1 MKKGFRNVKCVVLCL
16 SLLTALVAGG
26 CAKRDAA
33 GTRQGAVSNDVNS
46 ILQKGMDAEDK
57 NGTANPGTDVTLPT
71 GIPGENGD
79 GGNGGAGQ
87 GGENQGR
94 TPDGSVDVDL
104 TALSSTMVYA
114 EVLNIIQ
121 NPESYIGKTVK
132 MDGSFMVYYDEDTG
146 IYYYACIIEDATACC
161 QNGIEFVPADARKF
175 PEDFPELGSRIV
187 VTGVFDTYQDGQY
200 TYCTLRN
207 AKLGG

>member
-1 MKKGFRNVKCVVLCL
+1 
-16 SLLTALVAGG
+16 
-26 CAKRDAA
+26 
-33 GTRQGAVSNDVNS
+33 
-46 ILQKGMDAEDK
+46 
-57 NGTANPGTDVTLPT
+57 
-71 GIPGENGD
+71 
-79 GGNGGAGQ
+79 
-87 GGENQGR
+87 
-94 TPDGSVDVDL
+94 
-104 TALSSTMVYA
+104 VYA

-187 VTGVFDTYQDGQY
+187 VIGVFDTYQDGQY